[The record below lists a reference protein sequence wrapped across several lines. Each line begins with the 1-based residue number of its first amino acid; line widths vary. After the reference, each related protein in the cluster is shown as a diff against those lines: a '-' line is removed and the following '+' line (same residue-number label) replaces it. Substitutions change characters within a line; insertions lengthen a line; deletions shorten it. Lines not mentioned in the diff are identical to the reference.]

1 MFYDEQVTM
10 KVVEE
15 EPSQMFNLI
24 NENHV
29 ELVDK
34 ILSKKLIDINLTN
47 ENEDS
52 ILMIMLK
59 KGWYDV
65 VLKHIKNKEWEVN
78 HQNKQGETFAHI
90 LVSKNYREVLEIIKQ
105 LQKNKKFIPN
115 IRNRQGETILDKS
128 INEHY
133 IYTTVKIL
141 EDDRFNNIDLI
152 SFKNLYENYI
162 KSNNY
167 GIYSKMNNLEII
179 IDNLVDKELLPKVEK
194 IVNAITKNFE
204 EIKNHVQNNEIKY
217 LDNIVY
223 SILQEV

>member
-15 EPSQMFNLI
+15 EPSQIFDLI

-29 ELVDK
+29 ELVNK
-34 ILSKKLIDINLTN
+34 ILSKKIIDINLSN

-59 KGWYDV
+59 KGWYEV
-65 VLKHIKNKEWEVN
+65 VLKHMKNKEWQVN

-105 LQKNKKFIPN
+105 LQRNKNFIPN
-115 IRNRQGETILDKS
+115 IRNKKGETILDKS

-133 IYTTVKIL
+133 IYITVKIL
-141 EDDRFNNIDLI
+141 EDDRFNNIDLV

-162 KSNNY
+162 RSNNY

-194 IVNAITKNFE
+194 IVNTITKNFE

-223 SILQEV
+223 SVLQEV

>member
-15 EPSQMFNLI
+15 EPSQIFDLI

-29 ELVDK
+29 ELVNK
-34 ILSKKLIDINLTN
+34 ILSKKIIDINLSN

-59 KGWYDV
+59 KGWYEV
-65 VLKHIKNKEWEVN
+65 VLKHMKNKEWQVN

-105 LQKNKKFIPN
+105 LQRNKNFIPN
-115 IRNRQGETILDKS
+115 IRNKKGETILDKS

-141 EDDRFNNIDLI
+141 EDDRFNNIDLV

-162 KSNNY
+162 RSNNY

-194 IVNAITKNFE
+194 IVNTITKNFE

-223 SILQEV
+223 SVLQEV

>member
-15 EPSQMFNLI
+15 EPSQMFYLI

-59 KGWYDV
+59 KGWYEV
-65 VLKHIKNKEWEVN
+65 VLKQMKNKEWEVN

-105 LQKNKKFIPN
+105 LQKNKNFIPN
-115 IRNRQGETILDKS
+115 IRNKRGETILDKS

-194 IVNAITKNFE
+194 IVNTITKNYE

-223 SILQEV
+223 SVLQEV

>member
-15 EPSQMFNLI
+15 EPSQIFDLI
-24 NENHV
+24 
-29 ELVDK
+29 
-34 ILSKKLIDINLTN
+34 N

-59 KGWYDV
+59 KGWYEV
-65 VLKHIKNKEWEVN
+65 VLKHMKNKEWQVN

-90 LVSKNYREVLEIIKQ
+90 LVTKNYREVLEIIKQ
-105 LQKNKKFIPN
+105 LQKNKNFIPN
-115 IRNRQGETILDKS
+115 IRNKKGETILDKS

-141 EDDRFNNIDLI
+141 EDNRFNNIDLI
-152 SFKNLYENYI
+152 SFKKLYENYI
-162 KSNNY
+162 RSNNY

-194 IVNAITKNFE
+194 IVNTITKNFE

-223 SILQEV
+223 SILQDV

>member
-15 EPSQMFNLI
+15 EPSQIFDLI

-29 ELVDK
+29 ELVNK
-34 ILSKKLIDINLTN
+34 ILSKKIIDINLSN

-59 KGWYDV
+59 KGWYEV
-65 VLKHIKNKEWEVN
+65 VLKHMKNKEWQVN

-105 LQKNKKFIPN
+105 LQRNKNFIPN
-115 IRNRQGETILDKS
+115 IRNKKGETILDKS

-141 EDDRFNNIDLI
+141 EDDRFNNIDLV

-162 KSNNY
+162 RSNNY
-167 GIYSKMNNLEII
+167 GIYSKMNNLETI

-194 IVNAITKNFE
+194 IVNTITKNFE

-223 SILQEV
+223 SVLQEV

>member
-34 ILSKKLIDINLTN
+34 ILTKKIVDINLTN
-47 ENEDS
+47 ESGDS
-52 ILMIMLK
+52 ILMVILK
-59 KGWYDV
+59 KGWNEV
-65 VLKHIKNKEWEVN
+65 VLKHMKKKNWNVN
-78 HQNKQGETFAHI
+78 HQNKKGETFAHI
-90 LVSKNYREVLEIIKQ
+90 LVSKNYLEVLQIIKQ
-105 LQKNKKFIPN
+105 LQKNKNFIPN
-115 IRNRQGETILDKS
+115 IRNKKGETILDKS

-141 EDDRFNNIDLI
+141 EDDRFNNIDLV

-167 GIYSKMNNLEII
+167 GIYSKVNNLEII

-194 IVNAITKNFE
+194 IVNTITKNFD
-204 EIKNHVQNNEIKY
+204 EIKKHVKNNEIKY

-223 SILQEV
+223 SVLQEV